1 MIHLEMWGWVIG
13 KGQDIPETETN
24 QTLKNMTQE
33 LIIRLK
39 KHSFDHPTFRML
51 FH

>member
-1 MIHLEMWGWVIG
+1 MIHSEMGGRVIG

-24 QTLKNMTQE
+24 QPLKNMTHE